1 MKSLVLK
8 HVGPAAEMEMKDIA
22 PRINLITGDNGLGK
36 TFLLD
41 AAWWA
46 ITDSWAAQPFE
57 PEESQRDLATI
68 RFETTYREAGPT
80 LTQVGFDRKS
90 MTWSRPRASQPFKG
104 LALFARAD
112 GSFAVWDYL
121 RTPWRKLGSMS
132 LQEKL
137 REAERAGWG
146 DVSALKDSLDPLIGA
161 MAEDWGPASRRAT
174 LVLTADEV
182 LKGVEGLVG
191 MESTEKVKCAG
202 LISDLVLWEARKSDA
217 WKRFVKALAAL
228 SPSPSWK
235 YRPGKP
241 MFLNSFG
248 EKEVPTVIAESGR
261 PEPIL
266 LASSAIRRVVS
277 FAYLV
282 VWALEWHERKSKDFG
297 MEPTADFLLVFDE
310 LEAHLHPAWQRT
322 ILGSVVTL
330 IRELAG
336 KRARLQLIATTHSPL
351 VLASAEPLFDPT
363 KDALW
368 KLDLED
374 GQVKLERDNWHKRG
388 DASRWL
394 RSDVFD
400 LATAGSLEAEKVME
414 KAQLVLATKPI
425 DRKQADEVAAELA
438 KVLPEFDPFLIRWN
452 HFVTKA
458 LSEEQ
463 R

>member
-1 MKSLVLK
+1 MLK
-8 HVGPAAEMEMKDIA
+8 YLKLQHVGPAAEMEMKDIA

-68 RFETTYREAGPT
+68 RFETSYKDVGPT
-80 LTQVGFDRKS
+80 RTQAGFDRKS
-90 MTWSRPRASQPFKG
+90 MTWSRTRASQPFKG

-112 GSFAVWDYL
+112 GSFAIWDYL

-132 LQEKL
+132 PQEKL
-137 REAERAGWG
+137 REVERQGWG
-146 DVSALKDSLDPLIGA
+146 DMSVLKNNLDPLLAA

-174 LVLTADEV
+174 LVLTADEA

-241 MFLNSFG
+241 VFLNSFG

-282 VWALEWHERKSKDFG
+282 VWALEWHERKSKEHG
-297 MEPTADFLLVFDE
+297 LEPSTDFLLIFDE

-336 KRARLQLIATTHSPL
+336 KRARLQLIASTHSPL
-351 VLASAEPLFDPT
+351 VLASAEPLFDVK

-368 KLDLED
+368 KLDLAD
-374 GQVKLERDNWHKRG
+374 GEVKLQRDKWHKRG
-388 DASRWL
+388 DAGRWL

-400 LATAGSLEAEKVME
+400 HTPVYSSAAEEAMTAASELLASPSPNADKVDQVTR
-414 KAQLVLATKPI
+414 QLV
-425 DRKQADEVAAELA
+425 QA
-438 KVLPEFDPFLIRWN
+438 LPEFDPFLTRWN
-452 HFVTKA
+452 MLLTKRREA
-458 LSEEQ
+458 
-463 R
+463 